1 MRMKK
6 TAMKSGSKKTDQ
18 NQKKSWVWVA
28 TAQLCVHLREWSVCV
43 CLLQTC
49 KLVVFT
55 SYLSYKLSGVSQW
68 QVMVFRGS
76 PASRDKVSWTKPCR
90 WIWHVVPVRSNP
102 TGAATQHTGGDMK
115 VVCLKVHNDEDWR
128 CKYLWEFQL
137 IMKRDKDFGWFFLWS
152 CVLEFRR
159 RPSYQSLTASRCSEH
174 GNLLPCLSV
183 CPVESDVDMSSR
195 DGYLK
200 SRIILEAKGQLQVPI
215 HHIVVLLT
223 WSQKFSIYKMEWNS
237 HFVDFHNVTH
247 KRSHF
252 HQDSA
257 IA

>member
-18 NQKKSWVWVA
+18 NQKKSWVWAA

-55 SYLSYKLSGVSQW
+55 SYLSYKLSWVSQW

-76 PASRDKVSWTKPCR
+76 PASRDKASWTKPCR
-90 WIWHVVPVRSNP
+90 WIWRVVPVRSNP
-102 TGAATQHTGGDMK
+102 TGAATQHTGGYERK
-115 VVCLKVHNDEDWR
+115 VVCLKVRNDEDWR
-128 CKYLWEFQL
+128 CKYENSIDHETRQGFW
-137 IMKRDKDFGWFFLWS
+137 MVFLWS

-183 CPVESDVDMSSR
+183 CPVESDVDTE
-195 DGYLK
+195 L
-200 SRIILEAKGQLQVPI
+200 
-215 HHIVVLLT
+215 
-223 WSQKFSIYKMEWNS
+223 
-237 HFVDFHNVTH
+237 
-247 KRSHF
+247 
-252 HQDSA
+252 
-257 IA
+257 

>member
-76 PASRDKVSWTKPCR
+76 PASRDKASWTKPCR

-115 VVCLKVHNDEDWR
+115 VVRLKVHNDEDWR
-128 CKYLWEFQL
+128 CKYENFNWSWNETRILDGFSCDHVCWN
-137 IMKRDKDFGWFFLWS
+137 FGEDL
-152 CVLEFRR
+152 RIR
-159 RPSYQSLTASRCSEH
+159 A
-174 GNLLPCLSV
+174 LL
-183 CPVESDVDMSSR
+183 
-195 DGYLK
+195 
-200 SRIILEAKGQLQVPI
+200 
-215 HHIVVLLT
+215 HHAAVNMG
-223 WSQKFSIYKMEWNS
+223 IYC
-237 HFVDFHNVTH
+237 HV
-247 KRSHF
+247 
-252 HQDSA
+252 
-257 IA
+257 